1 MKINTSLLPHQIQA
15 RLLELA
21 AVFLFLYSLILT
33 LSPAARER
41 SWVVDYRW
49 SHWPGFVIW
58 AGLIALAHFQLRRR
72 LPDSDP
78 YLLPLAALLSG
89 WGMLTVWR
97 LDASLGLRQSLWLV
111 VSGGMLILGLRLPAN
126 LRFLRRYKYLWL
138 TGGLLLTA
146 LTLVFGANPLGG
158 GPRLWLGC
166 CGFYFQPSEPLKLL
180 LIVYLAAYFAGRLP
194 LLPSAPLLPHKA
206 FVVTRPPAP
215 LPPSPPVGHSLSPA
229 PPPLRS
235 PAPLLPRP
243 LASWLPLL
251 APTLAVTGLALLL
264 LLVQRDLG
272 TASIF
277 IVLYTLVL
285 YIASGRKRVL
295 LISLA
300 GLGLAGLAG
309 YFLFDV
315 VRLRVDAWLNPWLDP
330 SGRSYQIVQS
340 LMAVANGGIGGRGPG
355 MGSPG
360 LVPISISDFIFSAIS
375 EESGLVGTIGLF
387 ALLGLFL
394 ARGMSVALRASDS
407 FRRLLAA
414 GLTAYLGAQSLLII
428 GGNLRL
434 LPLTGVTLPFVSYG
448 GSSLLTSYL
457 SLLLLLLISSQP
469 EEEPAPLP
477 RHSLSPYLVVTGLLG
492 LGLVAASL
500 VNGWWAV
507 WRGPDLLART
517 DNARRAISD
526 RYVQRGGL
534 LDRNSTPIN
543 LTQGESGS
551 YIRLYQYPDL
561 APIAGYTN
569 PIYGQAGLEA
579 SLDPYLRG
587 LQGNPALRIWWD
599 HLLYGQPPPG
609 LDVRLTIDLDL
620 QRKADALLGEHA
632 GALVLLNAQ
641 SGEILVMA
649 SHPTYDPNKLD
660 EEGDSLAQDPRA
672 PLLDRAAQGLYPA
685 GTAPTP
691 FLFAAGLSENAP
703 HNDLIQLY
711 DALGFYTTPELRLP
725 VAAAS
730 TASGELRVSPLQMA
744 LAAAA
749 LNNQGILPAP
759 RLALAVNTPTQGW
772 VILSPLGEPVQAL
785 SAQAAAATAESLM
798 VSGQLFWQASGKGV
812 ETQEHKTI
820 TWYLAGTLPDW
831 QGIPLALVVTLEEDN
846 SLLAELFGQTLM
858 KEALQP

>member
-1 MKINTSLLPHQIQA
+1 VQ
-15 RLLELA
+15 
-21 AVFLFLYSLILT
+21 
-33 LSPAARER
+33 
-41 SWVVDYRW
+41 
-49 SHWPGFVIW
+49 
-58 AGLIALAHFQLRRR
+58 
-72 LPDSDP
+72 
-78 YLLPLAALLSG
+78 
-89 WGMLTVWR
+89 
-97 LDASLGLRQSLWLV
+97 
-111 VSGGMLILGLRLPAN
+111 
-126 LRFLRRYKYLWL
+126 
-138 TGGLLLTA
+138 
-146 LTLVFGANPLGG
+146 
-158 GPRLWLGC
+158 
-166 CGFYFQPSEPLKLL
+166 
-180 LIVYLAAYFAGRLP
+180 
-194 LLPSAPLLPHKA
+194 
-206 FVVTRPPAP
+206 
-215 LPPSPPVGHSLSPA
+215 
-229 PPPLRS
+229 
-235 PAPLLPRP
+235 
-243 LASWLPLL
+243 
-251 APTLAVTGLALLL
+251 TGLALLL

-277 IVLYTLVL
+277 IVLYAIVL

-295 LISLA
+295 LVSLV

-315 VRLRVDAWLNPWLDP
+315 VRLRMDAWLNPWLDP

-394 ARGMSVALRASDS
+394 ARGMSVALRAPDS

-434 LPLTGVTLPFVSYG
+434 LPLTGITLPFVSYG

-457 SLLLLLLISSQP
+457 SLLLLISSQP

-477 RHSLSPYLVVTGLLG
+477 RPQPYLVVTGMLG
-492 LGLVAASL
+492 LGLIAASL
-500 VNGWWAV
+500 ANGWWAV

-526 RYVQRGGL
+526 SYVQRGSL

-543 LTQGESGS
+543 LTQGISGS
-551 YIRLYQYPDL
+551 YTRVYSYPDL
-561 APIAGYTN
+561 APIAGYTH
-569 PIYGQAGLEA
+569 PIYGQAGLES

-587 LQGNPALRIWWD
+587 LQGNSASLIWWD

-660 EEGDSLAQDPRA
+660 EEGDSLAQDPGA
-672 PLLDRAAQGLYPA
+672 PLLDRAAQGLYSV

-691 FLFAAGLSENAP
+691 FLFAAGLSKNAP

-711 DALGFYTTPELRLP
+711 DALGFYATPELRLP

-730 TASGELRVSPLQMA
+730 TTSGELRVSPLQMA
-744 LAAAA
+744 LAAST
-749 LNNQGILPAP
+749 LSNQGILPAP
-759 RLALAVNTPTQGW
+759 RLVMAVNTPSQGW
-772 VILSPLGEPVQAL
+772 IILPPLGEPVQAF
-785 SAQAAAATAESLM
+785 SAQSAATTAESLM
-798 VSGQLFWQASGKGV
+798 GSGQLFWQATGKGV

-820 TWYLAGTLPDW
+820 TWYLAGTLPGW
-831 QGIPLALVVTLEEDN
+831 QGTPLALVIAIEEDN
-846 SLLAELFGQTLM
+846 PSFTKYLGQTLM
-858 KEALQP
+858 QEALQP